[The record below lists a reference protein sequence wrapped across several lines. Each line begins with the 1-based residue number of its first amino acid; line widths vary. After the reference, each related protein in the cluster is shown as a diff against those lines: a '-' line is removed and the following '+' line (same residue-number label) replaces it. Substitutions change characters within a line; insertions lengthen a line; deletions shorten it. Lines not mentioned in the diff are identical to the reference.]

1 MLDALA
7 STGSGT
13 ILDKPGEAKGQWIFD
28 TPRGE
33 FTVQSKLI
41 NPVWVKP
48 DWAFIE
54 EGLAVPRSQ
63 ADRIEPG
70 VLGEYAARIR
80 QRVLHPR
87 HSLHATPGQERDPW
101 LYQTQRRG
109 SQERLPTGQG
119 RYPDHDFL
127 TSYGKTFS
135 TPRAGHQGSPMISS
149 AGCSKRPSSKAAAS
163 EEIHRTASAGTQPAC
178 TFFSPLR
185 SYFCPSLWPAGPR
198 SWMSFLV
205 SIPMMPARSKR
216 RSGSSTKRSNW
227 PLDLK
232 PMSSSILSNGPS

>member
-1 MLDALA
+1 MKRIAFSVWASLIGLLLLTLAQSSGLPATNASAPQPIAMDPTTLHALQARYKSLSRQLTQLMPGQPYIVVDTARNHLYIKRRDRVMLDALA

-70 VLGEYAARIR
+70 VLGEYAVGFGKGYFIHGTLYTRLLGKNVTHGCIR
-80 QRVLHPR
+80 LND
-87 HSLHATPGQERDPW
+87 A
-101 LYQTQRRG
+101 
-109 SQERLPTGQG
+109 
-119 RYPDHDFL
+119 
-127 TSYGKTFS
+127 
-135 TPRAGHQGSPMISS
+135 
-149 AGCSKRPSSKAAAS
+149 
-163 EEIHRTASAGTQPAC
+163 
-178 TFFSPLR
+178 
-185 SYFCPSLWPAGPR
+185 
-198 SWMSFLV
+198 
-205 SIPMMPARSKR
+205 
-216 RSGSSTKRSNW
+216 
-227 PLDLK
+227 DLK
-232 PMSSSILSNGPS
+232 SVYQLAKVGTPIMIF